1 MKLRIFSGLIYAL
14 LLLVTAILGSWPWW
28 ILVMLLAFLALLEAQ
43 SIESAA
49 GRSPSRPI
57 GWLLA
62 PALVLAAL
70 PEGATGLPP
79 EAAPALIALATIAA
93 FLAQIL
99 RSPERRSTPD
109 WMASLIYPIYL
120 GTLLGFLP
128 RLRELGADSEAPGSP
143 EGLAWTILLLALIWV
158 NDSGA
163 YLGGR
168 RFGKAPFFPTISP
181 RKTREGAITGTLL
194 CILVGVLAPALGAV
208 WPVLAPLGAHS
219 PMTLGLVGLA
229 IALVAPAGDLAES
242 VLKRQAGVKD
252 SGRLIP
258 GHGGILDR
266 IDSLL
271 FAAPTLY
278 FLARWLGG

>member
-1 MKLRIFSGLIYAL
+1 MKLRIFSGLMYAI
-14 LLLVTAILGSWPWW
+14 LLLVTATLGGWSWW
-28 ILVMLLAFLALLEAQ
+28 ILVMLLAFLGLLEAQ
-43 SIESAA
+43 SIEIAA

-62 PALVLAAL
+62 PALVLTAL
-70 PEGATGLPP
+70 PATATGLP
-79 EAAPALIALATIAA
+79 EDAGPAMIALATIAA
-93 FLAQIL
+93 FAAQIA
-99 RSPERRSTPD
+99 RSPEGRSTPD

-128 RLRELGADSEAPGSP
+128 RLRALGADAQASGSP
-143 EGLAWTILLLALIWV
+143 VGLAWTILLLALIWV

-163 YLGGR
+163 YLGGH
-168 RFGKAPFFPTISP
+168 RFGKNPFFATISP
-181 RKTREGAITGTLL
+181 RKTREGALTGGLL
-194 CILVGVLAPALGAV
+194 CILVGALAPAAGAM
-208 WPVLAPLGAHS
+208 WPVLAPLRAHS
-219 PMTLGLVGLA
+219 PLALGLVGLV

-271 FAAPTLY
+271 FAAPVIY